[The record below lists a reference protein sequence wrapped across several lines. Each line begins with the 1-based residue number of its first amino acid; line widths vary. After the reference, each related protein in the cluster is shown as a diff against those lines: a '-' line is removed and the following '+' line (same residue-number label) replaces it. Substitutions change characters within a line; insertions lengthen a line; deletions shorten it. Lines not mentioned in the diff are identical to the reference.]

1 MYIAAATIF
10 FTAAGLIFIQTAYPF
25 ILALICLCVKKKPD
39 PVTPSDGRML
49 GMTLIVPVYKNDVH
63 LLPEKLVNCAMLNYP
78 PEKLE
83 IFVSADGDLPEL
95 PGIINDAS
103 CKFSLRYHQTGTW
116 VGKNLALNQAVK
128 KSTGTIIVV
137 SDVDAALDP
146 DTMSMINGSMM
157 DPKVGGCAGTVE
169 INRSDDQ
176 IGGIGAVQKKYW
188 LFEKRVKRAEMDL
201 LGSVTSCSGQ
211 LYAVRKT
218 LRPDVPADV
227 CDDIFTLLSV
237 VKQGYAFGGLPETA
251 AYISKPSK
259 TISGEVSR
267 RSRIVTRGMNAIW
280 RNRRLF
286 VQKNTFWYGV
296 ALFCHKVVRRLIPLL
311 LVFLFITNFMLG
323 FSGAHWAV
331 LFFCQVLFYGMS
343 ILSYYRLLNVK
354 GMAAFSYFIA
364 FNIGTG
370 MGFFHFLTGKGKSK
384 W

>member
-1 MYIAAATIF
+1 MYIAAVIVF
-10 FTAAGLIFIQTAYPF
+10 FTAAGLIFIQIAYPF
-25 ILALICLCVKKKPD
+25 IAALISMFVRKKRD
-39 PVTPSDGRML
+39 PVAPPANRKL
-49 GMTLIVPVYKNDVH
+49 GMTLISPVYKNDVH
-63 LLPEKLVNCAMLNYP
+63 LLPEKLANCSLLNYP

-83 IFVSADGDLPEL
+83 ILVSGDGELPEL
-95 PGIINDAS
+95 PGIINNAS
-103 CKFSLRYHQTGTW
+103 CHFPLRFHQTGTW

-128 KSTGTIIVV
+128 QSTGTIIVV

-146 DTMSMINGSMM
+146 DVISMINRSMM
-157 DPKVGGCAGTVE
+157 DPNVGGCAGTVE
-169 INRSDDQ
+169 INRSDDLD
-176 IGGIGAVQKKYW
+176 GGIGAVQKKYW
-188 LFEKRVKRAEMDL
+188 LFEKRIKRAEMDL

-227 CDDIFTLLSV
+227 CDDIFTLLAV

-251 AYISKPSK
+251 AYIPKPSK
-259 TISGEVSR
+259 TISGEVTR

-280 RNRRLF
+280 KNRRLF
-286 VQKNTFWYGV
+286 VQKNTFRYGV
-296 ALFCHKVVRRLIPLL
+296 ALFCHKVVRRLIPFLL
-311 LVFLFITNFMLG
+311 ISLFITNFILA
-323 FSGAHWAV
+323 FSGVYWAG

-343 ILSYYRLLNVK
+343 IPAYYRILNVR

-370 MGFFHFLTGKGKSK
+370 LGFFHFLTGKGKSK